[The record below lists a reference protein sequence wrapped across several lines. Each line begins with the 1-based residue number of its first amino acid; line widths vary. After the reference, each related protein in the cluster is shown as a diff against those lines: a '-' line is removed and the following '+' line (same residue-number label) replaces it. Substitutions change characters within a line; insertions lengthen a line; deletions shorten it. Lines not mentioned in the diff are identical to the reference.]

1 LKTTFL
7 ASSQENFH
15 TEAMLAGLSHEEQL
29 KAPVTSLLSQ
39 VYPALLPVWWELLTA
54 SSGKHSN
61 WETALILAAGSI
73 PRVVFLHR
81 E

>member
-1 LKTTFL
+1 
-7 ASSQENFH
+7 
-15 TEAMLAGLSHEEQL
+15 MLAGLSNEEQL

-39 VYPALLPVWWELLTA
+39 VYPALLPAWWELLTA
-54 SSGKHSN
+54 NSGKHNN

-73 PRVVFLHR
+73 PRFVSLHR